1 MRQSVSHGLNFSAD
15 DDDDDDGG
23 KACVVRLTFEI
34 VVKRKEI
41 K

>member
-1 MRQSVSHGLNFSAD
+1 MRQSVSHGLNFSA